1 MITIITGIPGA
12 GKTAHLCYLLVQRMI
27 EHGFEDYA
35 KCVKEIKK
43 LNAGGFDQLSP
54 PPFKHVCYSDFD
66 VKVNSNYHNYYI
78 DGFKIGLPNPYFDTT
93 FIPPYSNIF
102 LDEAQRYYNSRM
114 SKYLRDEVYGFY
126 QLHRHNH
133 YNIFMACQRL
143 GNIDVNI
150 RSIAERILV
159 IDKIDVEENDW
170 GMPIN
175 ITWTIREFVSCD
187 TAEAYMLARE
197 RKENLDIGKIVV
209 ESTNLS
215 IFDFYNSHSMQP
227 AFFEYNYD
235 REFDYY
241 TEEGYEFTKQGF
253 ADFNSNHY
261 FIAPRGYW
269 KNTDYDKAILKNL
282 GAIA

>member
-1 MITIITGIPGA
+1 MITIITGVPGS

-27 EHGFEDYA
+27 EYGFEDYSN
-35 KCVKEIKK
+35 CVREIRK
-43 LNAGGFDQLSP
+43 LNNGGFNCLNP
-54 PPFKHVCYSDFD
+54 PPFRHTCYSDFK
-66 VKVNSNYHNYYI
+66 VRVNSRYQNYYI
-78 DGFKIGLPNPYFDTT
+78 DGFKIGLPNPFFETM

-114 SKYLRDEVYGFY
+114 SKYLREEVYGFY

-150 RSIAERILV
+150 RSIAEKILV
-159 IDKIDVEENDW
+159 IDSIDIKENDW
-170 GMPIN
+170 GMPVN
-175 ITWTIREFVSCD
+175 ITWNLREFISCD
-187 TAEAYMLARE
+187 TAESYMLARE
-197 RKENLDIGKIVV
+197 RKENVDIGKQIII
-209 ESTNLS
+209 STDYC
-215 IFDFYNSHSMQP
+215 IFDFYNSHAMQP

-241 TEEGYEFTKQGF
+241 TEHGYEFTKQGF
-253 ADFNSNHY
+253 ADFNNTHY
-261 FIAPRGYW
+261 YIAPKGYW
-269 KNTDYDKAILKNL
+269 KNTDYDKQVLKNM